1 MIRNPEFM
9 MQSVADTLVVVPVGT
24 AAKAF
29 PGMITLNATGGYLWE
44 LLENPQ
50 TQESLTEA
58 LLERYEVTRE
68 QAASDVA
75 AFVERLLPTTAILE

>member
-9 MQSVADTLVVVPVGT
+9 MQSVADTLVVVPVGE
-24 AAKAF
+24 AAQAF

-44 LLENPQ
+44 LLEQPQ
-50 TQESLTEA
+50 TQESLTDA

-68 QAASDVA
+68 QAAADVA
-75 AFVERLLPTTAILE
+75 AFISRLLPTTAILD